1 MLHWTYIR
9 SDDEVIKDCDNCRN
23 GAIESNLD
31 HEKHFF
37 FITNE
42 CNI

>member
-9 SDDEVIKDCDNCRN
+9 SDEVIKDCDNCRN

-37 FITNE
+37 YNK
-42 CNI
+42 